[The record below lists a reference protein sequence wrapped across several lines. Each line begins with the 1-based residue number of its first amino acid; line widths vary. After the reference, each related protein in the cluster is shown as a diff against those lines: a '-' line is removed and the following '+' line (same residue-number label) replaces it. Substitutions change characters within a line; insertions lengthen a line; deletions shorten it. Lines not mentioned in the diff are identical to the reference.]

1 MDKSM
6 NQKIQI
12 IEEKIA
18 LFQNEMSNLS
28 DEIYNQ

>member
-6 NQKIQI
+6 DQRIQI

>member
-6 NQKIQI
+6 DQKIQI